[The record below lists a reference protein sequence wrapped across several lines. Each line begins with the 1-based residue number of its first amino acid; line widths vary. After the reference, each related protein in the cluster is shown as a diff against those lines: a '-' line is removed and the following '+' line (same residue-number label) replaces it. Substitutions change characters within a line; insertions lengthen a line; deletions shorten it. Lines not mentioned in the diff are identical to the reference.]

1 MDTNVRLTTTQS
13 PSTMAEF
20 AQMHDIPYREAVGSL
35 IYAALGTRPDIAF
48 AIQTVSRF
56 STKPGPAHWEAVKRI
71 FRYLKG
77 TSELWLSYGMKNGK
91 LTGYTDADGSMAE
104 DRHVISRYAFLI
116 HGGAVS

>member
-1 MDTNVRLTTTQS
+1 
-13 PSTMAEF
+13 MAKF

-48 AIQTVSRF
+48 AIQTVSHF
-56 STKPGPAHWEAVKRI
+56 STKPGPAHWEAIKRI
-71 FRYLKG
+71 FCYLKG

-91 LTGYTDADGSMAE
+91 LTRYTDADGSMAE